1 LFLLINKKKSTY
13 SYFCF
18 SGLQTNWTI
27 CPLGSKAF
35 QVTINTTGSINFYLI
50 PNAAALLPL
59 QFPLTSIADVSFD

>member
-1 LFLLINKKKSTY
+1 
-13 SYFCF
+13 
-18 SGLQTNWTI
+18 
-27 CPLGSKAF
+27 LGSKAF